1 MESRLEETAREA
13 HATRDDLQPDW
24 KREAV
29 YIFHFS
35 FYHPARMATNLE
47 YCGISVS
54 IENSG
59 NSVRPQGKIVAK
71 KVVLGSSFK

>member
-13 HATRDDLQPDW
+13 DAMRDDLQPDW

-47 YCGISVS
+47 Y
-54 IENSG
+54 
-59 NSVRPQGKIVAK
+59 
-71 KVVLGSSFK
+71 